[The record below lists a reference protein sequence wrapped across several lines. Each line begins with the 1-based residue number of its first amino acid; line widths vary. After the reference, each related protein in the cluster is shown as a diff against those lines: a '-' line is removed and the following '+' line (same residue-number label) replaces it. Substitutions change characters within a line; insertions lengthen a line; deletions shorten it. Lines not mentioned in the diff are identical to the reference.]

1 LDELFSVSSDLQDG
15 ASVDITGLIG
25 QYAHGNEP
33 SHATV
38 YLYAY
43 AGEQYKTAKLVHQ
56 INTTMYSDQ
65 PDGICGNEDAGQ
77 MSAWYIFSSMGFY
90 PVNAASGMYVFGS
103 PLFQEVSIELPGDKE
118 FRIMAEGVSDENIY
132 IQSASLNGKPHT
144 KTFIT
149 HKEIIAGGEL
159 VFEMGAI
166 PNKEFGERQEDR
178 PQSKV
183 Y

>member
-1 LDELFSVSSDLQDG
+1 LQEG

-43 AGEQYKTAKLVHQ
+43 AGQQYKTAKLVHQ
-56 INTTMYSDQ
+56 INTTMYIDQ

-103 PLFQEVSIELPGDKE
+103 PLFEEVSIALPGNKK
-118 FRIMAEGVSDENIY
+118 FVVKAKGVSDENIY
-132 IQSASLNGKPHT
+132 IRSAELNGKPYT
-144 KTFIT
+144 KSFIT
-149 HKEIIAGGEL
+149 HKDIVAGGEL
-159 VFEMGAI
+159 VFLMGST
-166 PNKEFGERQEDR
+166 PNKEFGKRPEDR
-178 PQSKV
+178 PESKV